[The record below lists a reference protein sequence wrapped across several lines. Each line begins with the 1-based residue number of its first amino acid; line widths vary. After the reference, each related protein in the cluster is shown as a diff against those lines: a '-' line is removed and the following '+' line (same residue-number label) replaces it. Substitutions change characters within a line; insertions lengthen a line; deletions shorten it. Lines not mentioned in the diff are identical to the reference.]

1 MLKCKYDVHDSI
13 LTLNP
18 KNLTF
23 YRLNMKSLTYIRTL
37 KLKKMKKVVFTIGL
51 FALLILNVQAQNVS
65 KGKII
70 MEVKGKGFYIES
82 ILKDVMAVEE
92 KQTEKEPYKRF
103 VMDQS
108 GMDLPNKIELYK
120 TAWSN
125 KTQSQGNAGTCWSF
139 STTSFYESEVLRLQ
153 NKKVEISEIYFAYC
167 EYIEKARRFI
177 DKRGNSAF
185 SEGSEGNAVARILKI
200 YGAVPDAAFTGLI
213 DGRKFHSHAKMVE
226 EMTAFLNSMKTSN
239 AWNVEYGLETIK
251 SIMNHYIGVPPTEFV
266 VDGKTFTTQT
276 FLKDYLKINPDDY
289 VEILSYKQEPYWQQV
304 EYKVTD
310 NWWHSKDYYNVP
322 LDDFMDALK
331 KAIKSGYTMSI
342 GGDVSES
349 GFSRET
355 NCAIVP
361 DYDIPSAY
369 INEDARQFRFSNG
382 TTTDDHG
389 MQLIGYLENYKG
401 SGKDWFLIKDSS
413 SGSRNVGADN
423 PNFGYYFFHEDYIK
437 LKMMGFTVHKDAVKD
452 LLKKF
457 K

>member
-1 MLKCKYDVHDSI
+1 V
-13 LTLNP
+13 T
-18 KNLTF
+18 
-23 YRLNMKSLTYIRTL
+23 
-37 KLKKMKKVVFTIGL
+37 
-51 FALLILNVQAQNVS
+51 
-65 KGKII
+65 
-70 MEVKGKGFYIES
+70 
-82 ILKDVMAVEE
+82 AVEE
-92 KQTEKEPYKRF
+92 KQAEKEPYKRF

-108 GMDLPNKIELYK
+108 GMDLPNNPALYK
-120 TAWSN
+120 TVWSN
-125 KTQSQGNAGTCWSF
+125 PTQSQGNAGTCWSF

-177 DKRGNSAF
+177 EKRGNSVF
-185 SEGSEGNAVARILKI
+185 TEGSEGNALARIMKI
-200 YGAVPDAAFTGLI
+200 YGAVPDAAYTGLI

-251 SIMNHYIGVPPTEFV
+251 AIMNHYIGLPPIKFS
-266 VDGKTFTTQT
+266 VDGKTFTPQT
-276 FLKDYLKINPDDY
+276 YLQDYLKINPDEY
-289 VEILSYKQEPYWQQV
+289 VEILSYKQEPYWKQV

-310 NWWHSKDYYNVP
+310 NWWHNKDYYNVP

-331 KAIKSGYTMSI
+331 KAIKGGYTLSI

-355 NCAIVP
+355 NCALIP

-369 INEDARQFRFSNG
+369 INEDARQFRFSNE

-413 SGSRNVGADN
+413 SGSRNVGSTN